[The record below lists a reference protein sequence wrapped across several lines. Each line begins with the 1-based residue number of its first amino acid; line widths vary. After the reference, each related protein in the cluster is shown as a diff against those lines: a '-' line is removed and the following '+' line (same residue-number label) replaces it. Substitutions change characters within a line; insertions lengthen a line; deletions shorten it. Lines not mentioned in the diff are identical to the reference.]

1 MRLYRMELFKI
12 CTRKLFL
19 FGAAGMIGIT
29 LLYFLS
35 YVSGA
40 ESTINGVRYRG
51 YEAIIADRRI
61 TQEFQGIL
69 TDEKVG
75 QIVKKYGFPKEARE
89 GINMFVDT
97 NYLNGFVMYYLS
109 DGYMRGWDDYQVAT
123 CTYPIAETQLG
134 EMEALTGR
142 EMILEYHYGWGGF
155 INVLN
160 LGFILVGI
168 LVIFGISPI
177 FAEESHIETLPLL
190 FTAKEG
196 KGRDIR
202 AKIAAGLTVAAASY
216 LAIVLMALALC
227 GMFFGFGGLESFTGL
242 IFGYLSTWFKTA
254 LLPVKGFILLY
265 LLFAF
270 VGQLELCAVTM
281 LLSAWCKS
289 PFHVVVADAL
299 LWVLPIL
306 LLAFSGRVSF
316 SMRVTPLYLIMPHN
330 VYEIRYLLMLPVMVG
345 IALGAT
351 IACLALGYRKYKNK
365 E

>member
-1 MRLYRMELFKI
+1 
-12 CTRKLFL
+12 
-19 FGAAGMIGIT
+19 
-29 LLYFLS
+29 
-35 YVSGA
+35 
-40 ESTINGVRYRG
+40 
-51 YEAIIADRRI
+51 
-61 TQEFQGIL
+61 
-69 TDEKVG
+69 
-75 QIVKKYGFPKEARE
+75 
-89 GINMFVDT
+89 
-97 NYLNGFVMYYLS
+97 
-109 DGYMRGWDDYQVAT
+109 
-123 CTYPIAETQLG
+123 
-134 EMEALTGR
+134 
-142 EMILEYHYGWGGF
+142 
-155 INVLN
+155 
-160 LGFILVGI
+160 
-168 LVIFGISPI
+168 
-177 FAEESHIETLPLL
+177 
-190 FTAKEG
+190 
-196 KGRDIR
+196 
-202 AKIAAGLTVAAASY
+202 
-216 LAIVLMALALC
+216 MALALC